1 MQVNTNYGPIFT
13 EEQTVYPYTKETR
26 MFNLKESNST
36 GNCVGG
42 SCAANSLYTK
52 VIPTPK
58 IEKREGVLKRSI
70 SNEKTESFT
79 QEDYNKNVGKMLN
92 QQNSPFISNDDR
104 YLDPTNQDVVD
115 NSVPQDFYYNSFEDN
130 RAPTFNQWTRIFDDN
145 CNEEN
150 RLKIASK
157 PMKYYVNQ
165 INSPQDDQFME
176 FTVIGNQKQYNVR
189 NEFERPIP
197 TRLNPIYPTQ
207 INPYLTTPFLGASNP
222 SRTYVDTSDSLRV
235 SRTNA
240 VRDKKSIVGLSEQNF
255 NRFDFVDE
263 KTVQNAGQF
272 GGKLQNMGSRNDG
285 YYDYTGDENHVIMGN
300 GAIPYFGLSTRNLL
314 RNFSDLSGC

>member
-1 MQVNTNYGPIFT
+1 MQLNTKYGPIFT
-13 EEQTVYPYTKETR
+13 EDQTVYPYTKETR

-42 SCAANSLYTK
+42 SCAANSSSGIKFIPQTK
-52 VIPTPK
+52 VDN
-58 IEKREGVLKRSI
+58 RDGLLKV
-70 SNEKTESFT
+70 NNMANFENFT
-79 QEDYNKNVGKMLN
+79 QEDYNTNVGRMLN
-92 QQNSPFISNDDR
+92 EQNSPFISNDDR

-115 NSVPQDFYYNSFEDN
+115 NSVPQDFYYNSFQDN

-145 CNEEN
+145 CEEEN
-150 RLKIASK
+150 RLKISSK

-189 NEFERPIP
+189 NEFERAIP
-197 TRLNPIYPTQ
+197 TRLNPIYPTPV
-207 INPYLTTPFLGASNP
+207 NPYLTTPFLGASNP
-222 SRTYVDTSDSLRV
+222 SRTYVDTSDSLRI

-240 VRDKKSIVGLSEQNF
+240 VREKKSIVGLSEQNF

-272 GGKLQNMGSRNDG
+272 GGKLQNMGVRNDG

-300 GAIPYFGLSTRNLL
+300 GAVPYFGISTRNLL